1 MSSFLKIFMFEC
13 LHVWMSSWWSGML
26 KVFATLCLFLKNLG
40 PAFFSSRSMIWSVD
54 GRSIIDRSG
63 PDDQADSNLE
73 APTLPVSE
81 FTWRKCLLSHSH
93 PLQNHMVWFIRYE
106 SYQFARSNEIVH
118 ELFMNFIKWSSS
130 DLGQVWSSLTTSI
143 WKRWFS
149 DWLTDWIHTRMAVP
163 EIHTPEFNTEVDSRF
178 WIRKPKPSLLV

>member
-13 LHVWMSSWWSGML
+13 PHLWMSSWWPGML

-54 GRSIIDRSG
+54 GRAIIDRSG

-93 PLQNHMVWFIRYE
+93 PLQNHMVWFIPICKVQWKCFNLKMMFQNDASKRCFKTMFQNDV
-106 SYQFARSNEIVH
+106 S
-118 ELFMNFIKWSSS
+118 
-130 DLGQVWSSLTTSI
+130 
-143 WKRWFS
+143 KRWFS
-149 DWLTDWIHTRMAVP
+149 NWLTDWIHTRMAVP